1 MAVRIIAVSLFYG
14 PRREAY
20 AFDSLFDTYRS
31 AKNFLREN
39 GYSQSDPE
47 SIHWDQVNING
58 EDVLII
64 DQNIRDIQAGRP
76 AFSVGVPN
84 LGSFDYFVLRKVD
97 TSAQDDFSD
106 NHFSE
111 TTSSREQEGRRWFS
125 NAELTEALLSDTPNP
140 DLLEGRFEPTS
151 AATNPPVN
159 TEQFLTVG
167 QLKAAL
173 EGVPDDVVVSVPSW
187 GGEENSI
194 DYTSTV
200 RVGRIGF
207 EGDVGV
213 FIGDHE
219 SDDDLDDLTD
229 ITPTVTIE

>member
-14 PRREAY
+14 PRKEAY

-97 TSAQDDFSD
+97 TFAQDDFSD

-125 NAELTEALLSDTPNP
+125 NAELTQALLSDTPSP
-140 DLLEGRFEPTS
+140 GLLEGRFEVTRVT
-151 AATNPPVN
+151 TNPPVN

-167 QLKAAL
+167 QLKVAL
-173 EGVPDDVVVSVPSW
+173 EDIPDDTIVSIPSW
-187 GGEENSI
+187 GDEEDTIEYASI
-194 DYTSTV
+194 V
-200 RVGRIGF
+200 QIGRIGF
-207 EGDVGV
+207 EDGSGL

-219 SDDDLDDLTD
+219 ADDDLDDLID
-229 ITPTVTIE
+229 IVPTVAIM